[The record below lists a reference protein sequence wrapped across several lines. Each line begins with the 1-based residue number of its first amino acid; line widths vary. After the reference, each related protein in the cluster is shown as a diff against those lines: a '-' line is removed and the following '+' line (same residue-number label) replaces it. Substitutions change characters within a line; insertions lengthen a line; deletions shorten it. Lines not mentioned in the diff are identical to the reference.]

1 MHRVCVIW
9 VCVFALGQF
18 VESCPFMILI
28 DLEVVLCIRSD
39 SSNGYTLTISVDV
52 DVLNVCTQ

>member
-1 MHRVCVIW
+1 MIW